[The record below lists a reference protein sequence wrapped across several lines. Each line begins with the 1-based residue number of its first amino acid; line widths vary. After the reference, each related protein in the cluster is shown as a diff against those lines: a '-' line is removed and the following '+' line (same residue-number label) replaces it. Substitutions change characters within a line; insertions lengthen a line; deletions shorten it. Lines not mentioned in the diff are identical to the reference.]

1 MHPESYSKVT
11 LAHRN
16 GGATID
22 TRRTRAAGLIQ
33 PIQAQHHLAARQA
46 ERDVDELRAARLAA
60 QRAQEPIDGSSQLDG
75 FFMAGAGLGLV
86 ALAYL
91 ILTGIGA
98 ATPTN
103 VTLVVLVIFGV
114 VACCVGALFALVNHI
129 TKDDEDEEKW
139 EG

>member
-1 MHPESYSKVT
+1 MDHRSNT

-46 ERDVDELRAARLAA
+46 ERDVDALRVARLAA
-60 QRAQEPIDGSSQLDG
+60 QRAQEPIDGSNQLDG
-75 FFMAGAGLGLV
+75 LFMAGAGLSV
-86 ALAYL
+86 CALAYL
-91 ILTGIGA
+91 ILSGMNA

-103 VTLVVLVIFGV
+103 VVLLALVSLALCATV
-114 VACCVGALFALVNHI
+114 VGSLFALCNHVLQ
-129 TKDDEDEEKW
+129 DDPEEERW
-139 EG
+139 EA

>member
-1 MHPESYSKVT
+1 MDHRSNT

-46 ERDVDELRAARLAA
+46 ERDVDELRVARLAA
-60 QRAQEPIDGSSQLDG
+60 QRAQEPIDGSNQLDG
-75 FFMAGAGLGLV
+75 LFMAGAGLSV
-86 ALAYL
+86 CALAYL
-91 ILTGIGA
+91 ILSGINA

-103 VTLVVLVIFGV
+103 VVLLVLVIFALCATV
-114 VACCVGALFALVNHI
+114 VGSLFALCNHVLQ
-129 TKDDEDEEKW
+129 DDPEEERW
-139 EG
+139 EA